1 MHVTIVS
8 IHRVFDIDLYM
19 GRGTVFF
26 LGDVFY
32 VFGDEVEVGVSYFYV
47 SGFWD
52 RYYNLEIIVVIVF
65 GFV

>member
-8 IHRVFDIDLYM
+8 IHIVFDIDLYM

-47 SGFWD
+47 SGF
-52 RYYNLEIIVVIVF
+52 
-65 GFV
+65 